1 MIVFPAMGAGL
12 IQLEGSGSITEA
24 GEYSNEEEKGRAL
37 TGVGL
42 ATVSLLLRR
51 RRTDL
56 GATRNSGELVG
67 NRVWE
72 RVLKLHNFM
81 AQLALPS
88 IYRLR
93 ERWLSI

>member
-1 MIVFPAMGAGL
+1 MLKRGR
-12 IQLEGSGSITEA
+12 
-24 GEYSNEEEKGRAL
+24 KGRAL

-42 ATVSLLLRR
+42 ATVSLLLRQ

-72 RVLKLHNFM
+72 RMLKLHNFM